1 MVNPSNF
8 APQGAKEVS
17 VRVAQGPMLGRNF
30 PMGGMASP
38 MDGQGVPQGQPV
50 QTPAQISPSNAPK
63 GAQPVALMG
72 SPSPLLGGQRPAQQ
86 QSMPQQMAGPMQRQM
101 PMPMPAPMPAPA
113 PRGPLLAASQ
123 SPDGDVYT
131 VAIDPIDIVFP
142 RGTKMMGY
150 RLSIEGVGHDG
161 RRYVADFDKEL

>member
-17 VRVAQGPMLGRNF
+17 VRAAQGPLLGRNF
-30 PMGGMASP
+30 PVGPMGSP
-38 MDGQGVPQGQPV
+38 LDSQGAPQGQPV

-63 GAQPVALMG
+63 GAQPVTLMG
-72 SPSPLLGGQRPAQQ
+72 QPSPMLGGGPRIPAAA
-86 QSMPQQMAGPMQRQM
+86 PL
-101 PMPMPAPMPAPA
+101 PAPAPAPA
-113 PRGPLLAASQ
+113 PRGPLLARSQ
-123 SPDGDVYT
+123 QADGDVYT
-131 VAIDPIDIVFP
+131 VSIEPIDIVFP